1 MEPFKMRQR
10 ANTTG
15 DTTSRRTPNNASV
28 FPYSGLQDAVQSSAG
43 NTGSK
48 RNNTANIN
56 VGSQRERWKA
66 PPAFDFQL
74 SSEPEQIPSPQ
85 FQDFNASD
93 NGTMMIGVAL
103 GSPTM
108 HRTQQPGPWCTV
120 STALPDAR
128 SVGVEDKDAEKLKP
142 KATKWKQISGLFKSK
157 NPVPPPDTLIY
168 QVPLNDRSVTSYGGR
183 DSPEDSHIRPNHACQ
198 PWDDVDF
205 QNNKLKEA
213 GKVDGSVSKPPK
225 KMKESKKLVK
235 YIDIESLKSSP
246 KKSAQQDK
254 HLPLLSKE
262 ISSLPTTSSGAPD
275 LCSPLLTV
283 DIPDIHLERYSVM
296 FSTVLGKPPPSTLL
310 AKRSRTLDMLR
321 THDEEP
327 ELGGG
332 LMPPPKHLT
341 SPLLAKS
348 PTFTLFPATST
359 SKPSKLPNASN
370 FPVPGKPLQ
379 RSNTAPPSP
388 RRVVNEI
395 IVPAKDNPIPTPQ
408 ARMSS
413 LPTSSSSQSQWAP
426 EGSSFLSTGSASSST
441 SDDSDSCRED
451 EIIFFNFKHARI
463 TTPDDNIW
471 EILNPRVRV
480 ELPSTT
486 LKAHGR
492 TLQKE
497 QLEEPDSSNGAVK
510 VKARSHSHKFETKL
524 RPEPEPKTQAK
535 SSTSS
540 QTKSEA
546 KSGSKSSTLQP
557 LHSHPTVDQ
566 LAKPPP
572 PPPQRKPPPAPSNP
586 AAAIPPKMV
595 TSLFKQ
601 PPPNTRLKSKS
612 LLPHRNA
619 VRHNPPTVAVARTA
633 EISVARSISVAKRT
647 KQQMI
652 VPISAMRSDSL
663 RRDDERFGEKKAVIP
678 KLISVPKGHGRGR
691 SQQAPIEIV

>member
-1 MEPFKMRQR
+1 MRQR

-15 DTTSRRTPNNASV
+15 DTTSRRTLNNVSA

-48 RNNTANIN
+48 RNNTATINI
-56 VGSQRERWKA
+56 SSRRERWKV

-74 SSEPEQIPSPQ
+74 SSEPEQIPSPH
-85 FQDFNASD
+85 FQDFNTSD

-108 HRTQQPGPWCTV
+108 HRTQQSGPWCTV
-120 STALPDAR
+120 STALLDAR
-128 SVGVEDKDAEKLKP
+128 SVRVEDRDTERLKP

-157 NPVPPPDTLIY
+157 NPVPPPDTPIY
-168 QVPLNDRSVTSYGGR
+168 QVPLNDRSVTSHGGR
-183 DSPEDSHIRPNHACQ
+183 DSPEDSHILPNHAYQ
-198 PWDDVDF
+198 PWDDF

-213 GKVDGSVSKPPK
+213 GKVDGSVTRPPK

-246 KKSAQQDK
+246 KKSVQQDK

-262 ISSLPTTSSGAPD
+262 IASLPTTSSGAPD

-296 FSTVLGKPPPSTLL
+296 FGTVLGKPPPSTLL

-321 THDEEP
+321 THDEEQ

-370 FPVPGKPLQ
+370 FTVPGKPLQ

-395 IVPAKDNPIPTPQ
+395 IVPAKDIPIPTPQ

-426 EGSSFLSTGSASSST
+426 EGSSFLSTGSGSSST

-451 EIIFFNFKHARI
+451 EIILFNFKHARI
-463 TTPDDNIW
+463 KTPDDNIW

-486 LKAHGR
+486 LKDPGR

-497 QLEEPDSSNGAVK
+497 QSEGPDSSNGAAK
-510 VKARSHSHKFETKL
+510 VKARSHSHKSGTKL
-524 RPEPEPKTQAK
+524 RPEPESKTQVNY
-535 SSTSS
+535 STSS
-540 QTKSEA
+540 QTKSET
-546 KSGSKSSTLQP
+546 KSGSNSSTPQP

-572 PPPQRKPPPAPSNP
+572 PPPQRKPPPAPSDP
-586 AAAIPPKMV
+586 AAALPPKMV
-595 TSLFKQ
+595 TSLSKQ

-612 LLPHRNA
+612 LLPPRNA
-619 VRHNPPTVAVARTA
+619 VRHNPPAVAVARTA

-663 RRDDERFGEKKAVIP
+663 LCDDERFGEKRAVVP
-678 KLISVPKGHGRGR
+678 TLISVPKGHGRGR